1 MLPPLPQDP
10 ASDVVT
16 AMTRS
21 CYASGRVAQCMVLL
35 FGCLL
40 TICASRQPITSA
52 AFECGDAQYRF
63 SYNGATTPCLNDVL
77 KKAQHFNGSSVCIE
91 LQGTFILQ
99 PEDVSNESGALNLV
113 YENVM
118 IQGVQW
124 SNIAVINCNE
134 SLDSGLGF
142 TGSNISLV
150 NLRFMHCGARHK
162 STSKGTPWF
171 RSALYFER
179 VHSLTLASVIVS
191 NSKGVGTTMFNVA
204 GKVNMLECSFTC
216 SGQQNRYPGGA
227 GLYIEFTYCD
237 PGAIDNCTHP
247 PMLYNSHSQYN
258 ITQSQFVNNIATTV
272 GSDSPNFTKP
282 QGLDHQA
289 FGRGG
294 GLSIFFK
301 GNATGN
307 QFIIEECL
315 FTGNT
320 ALWGG
325 GLFIEFQDNTRN
337 NSIVQNGGVID
348 YNGCSRTTAYYQ
360 NSGTAGGGSRIGFI
374 ALDGDVV
381 EHNSVRIVGVNYTV
395 NQCMI
400 GGGVAF
406 YSSRETIQI
415 KATNRISFT
424 NCHWQNNWG
433 VIGAAVNLHSWLPV
447 TEGVLPTVAFD
458 SCTFSHNAGNYSD
471 NETLGYE
478 GTGVVYVDSFPVEFG
493 GDITFDS
500 NVGSALAV
508 VVTGI
513 DVKKDSVLKF
523 VNNTGI
529 RGGAVR
535 LLGFAYLRVSRG
547 AQLHFINNTAD
558 FGGAIYAQYVGNS
571 IAVYYVNCFLRPV
584 DYYANP
590 EEWNFTVS
598 FANNCARMSGND
610 IHATSLIPCLWP
622 YTVIDTK
629 HWLNATK
636 ELFQWEKV
644 FIYHPGECWN
654 SAYNRSI
661 STDATRFSLNGE
673 MEHSFY
679 PGETVNVPILTLD
692 DLGANLK
699 TILMSFVEPVEGGM
713 VDANVSWLTYS
724 EGGTVKVRANKTSNQ
739 TKVRFQNIGEVLF
752 KQDVTFH
759 HKSCLDGSLYSHNSH
774 MCECGNIPINERP
787 DSEIPYPG
795 LVACNDSFLTLD
807 PFRWAGRLN
816 GQKFAIG
823 YCPVGYCD
831 SSSAG
836 RQQVWFTNATLPNL
850 CKTGREGTLC
860 GKCSPGYSPQVV
872 TMGLVACVECHWLP
886 ANAGGAVGGVVLF
899 LLLEVVPVVLFCV
912 FLLFMRLSITHGW
925 LHSLVFYSQVL
936 PPLLMSIDYE
946 YMYPPLGMAYDIWQL
961 NFLGYVKRYVCMFPT
976 ANAFEVVAAEASKA
990 AVVLITLLVA
1000 LYLIRQQE
1008 CCFSCLRSAWAKM
1021 RRGIR
1026 HCTNSLLEQERP
1038 TVDGFVTAL
1047 IICYGKLIQVSFTL
1061 LSFQTLY
1068 TTDSDNDDRLTVQM
1082 SRIQGEETWHMD
1094 NPNFAPYVI
1103 AATVVVILSTG
1114 LPLLLFYNAAVPMC
1128 LTALRL
1134 GEYFIGCQ
1142 RITPF
1147 LDSFYK
1153 GFKPQF
1159 RMFSAFYLIYRIGI
1173 WSIFAFFDDK
1183 TTQVAIFQLA
1193 LTSILGIHCLVQ
1205 PFQDDLHNW
1214 LETANLL
1221 LLTLI
1226 NGLKLYGV
1234 YQSGPSDMQKGW
1246 DDAVRFIFVALPAL
1260 CLFVYFGWRGLKVCI
1275 RKLRRRHRNEYMN
1288 MEGSSRWERQQE
1300 ERDGAFKEDGRPEGN

>member
-1 MLPPLPQDP
+1 
-10 ASDVVT
+10 
-16 AMTRS
+16 MTRL
-21 CYASGRVAQCMVLL
+21 CYGSGRVAQCMLL

-40 TICASRQPITSA
+40 SRQSITSA
-52 AFECGDAQYRF
+52 AFECADAQHRI
-63 SYNGATTPCLNDVL
+63 SYNGTATPYLNDAL
-77 KKAQHFNGSSVCIE
+77 KKAQLYNGSSVCIE
-91 LQGTFILQ
+91 LQGTFILE
-99 PEDVSNESGALNLV
+99 PENASNESGALNLV

-118 IQGVQW
+118 IQGVHW
-124 SNIAVINCNE
+124 SSIVVINCNE
-134 SLDSGLGF
+134 SLDSGLRF

-150 NLRFMHCGARHK
+150 NLRFMRCGALHN
-162 STSKGTPWF
+162 STSKGTTLF

-179 VHSLTLASVIVS
+179 VHSLTLASVTVS
-191 NSKGVGTTMFNVA
+191 DSTGVGATLFNVA
-204 GKVNMLECSFTC
+204 GKVTMLECYFTY
-216 SGQQNRYPGGA
+216 SGQQNKYPGGA

-237 PGAIDNCTHP
+237 PGVMEDNCTYP
-247 PMLYNSHSQYN
+247 PVLYNSHSEYN
-258 ITQSQFVNNIATTV
+258 ITQTWFVNNVATTV
-272 GSDSPNFTKP
+272 GSNSPNFTKP

-307 QFIIEECL
+307 QFIIKDC
-315 FTGNT
+315 FFINNT

-325 GLFIEFQDNTRN
+325 GLFIEFQDNTRK
-337 NSIVQNGGVID
+337 NSIVQNGSIVD
-348 YNGCSRTTAYYQ
+348 NNGCSHTTAYYQ

-374 ALDGDVV
+374 ALDGNVV
-381 EHNSVRIVGVNYTV
+381 EHNSVRVVDVLYIV

-406 YSSRETIQI
+406 YSSRETNKI
-415 KATNRISFT
+415 KATNTISFT
-424 NCHWQNNWG
+424 NCDWLSNSG
-433 VIGAAVNLHSWLPV
+433 VIGAAVNLHSWLPM
-447 TEGVLPTVAFD
+447 TEGVLPTVVFD
-458 SCTFSHNAGNYSD
+458 SCNFSQNAGNYSD
-471 NETLGYE
+471 NETHGYQ

-493 GDITFDS
+493 GNITFDS

-513 DVKKDSVLKF
+513 DVKNDSVLTFK
-523 VNNTGI
+523 NNTGI
-529 RGGAVR
+529 HGGAVL

-584 DYYANP
+584 DYYAKP
-590 EEWNFTVS
+590 EEWNFTVN
-598 FANNCARMSGND
+598 FTNNCARMSGND

-629 HWLNATK
+629 YWLNATSK
-636 ELFQWEKV
+636 LFKWRGV
-644 FIYHPGECWN
+644 FNYHPGECRN
-654 SAYNRSI
+654 SVYDRSI
-661 STDATRFSLNGE
+661 GTDATRFSLNGG
-673 MEHSFY
+673 MEQNFY
-679 PGETVNVPILTLD
+679 PGETVKVPISTVD
-692 DLGANLK
+692 DLGANLR
-699 TILMSFVEPVEGGM
+699 TILMSFVEPVEGDM
-713 VDANVSWLTYS
+713 PNANVTWLTYS
-724 EGGTVKVRANKTSNQ
+724 EGGTVTVRADNTSNQ
-739 TKVRFQNIGEVLF
+739 TKVRFQNIGEILF
-752 KQDVTFH
+752 KQEVTFH
-759 HKSCLDGSLYSHNSH
+759 RKKCLNGSLYSRNSK
-774 MCECGNIPINERP
+774 MCECGNSPINGP
-787 DSEIPYPG
+787 HDEIPYPG
-795 LVACNDSFLTLD
+795 LVACNNSLLTLD
-807 PFRWAGRLN
+807 PFRWAGSLN

-823 YCPVGYCD
+823 YCPVGYC
-831 SSSAG
+831 SNSSAAR
-836 RQQVWFTNATLPNL
+836 RQVSFNATVSNL

-860 GKCSPGYSPQVV
+860 GKCSSEYSPQVV
-872 TMGLVACVECHWLP
+872 TMGLVACVKCYWLP
-886 ANAGGAVGGVVLF
+886 ANAGGAVGGIVLF

-936 PPLLMSIDYE
+936 PPLLMSIDYDL
-946 YMYPPLGMAYDIWQL
+946 MYPPLGMTYDIWQL
-961 NFLGYVKRYVCMFPT
+961 NVLGYVKTYVCMFPT

-990 AVVLITLLVA
+990 AVVLVTLLVA

-1008 CCFSCLRSAWAKM
+1008 CCSSCLRSAWAKM
-1021 RRGIR
+1021 RRSVR
-1026 HCTNSLLEQERP
+1026 HCTISLLEQEKP
-1038 TVDGFVTAL
+1038 TVDGFVSAL

-1068 TTDSDNDDRLTVQM
+1068 TTDSDTDHRLTVQM
-1082 SRIQGEETWHMD
+1082 SRIQGEEMWKMD
-1094 NPNFAPYVI
+1094 NHYAPYVI

-1114 LPLLLFYNAAVPMC
+1114 LPLLLFYNAVVPMC

-1134 GEYFIGCQ
+1134 GKYFIGCQ

-1153 GFKPQF
+1153 GFKSPF

-1173 WSIFAFFDDK
+1173 WSIFAFSDDK
-1183 TTQVAIFQLA
+1183 TTQVAIFQLF

-1226 NGLKLYGV
+1226 NGLKLYGI
-1234 YQSGPSDMQKGW
+1234 YWTGPSDLQKGW
-1246 DDAVRFIFVALPAL
+1246 DDVVRFIFVALPAL
-1260 CLFVYFGWRGLKVCI
+1260 CLFVYFGWRVLKVCV
-1275 RKLRRRHRNEYMN
+1275 RKFCRSHRMQYMN
-1288 MEGSSRWERQQE
+1288 LEGSNLWERQQE
-1300 ERDGAFKEDGRPEGN
+1300 ERDSAFEEGGRPEGN